1 MATLA
6 ADTNPLA
13 AAAAPDRPAPAA
25 PAADRHEA
33 LDVVRGAALFG
44 ILLMNIVGMGLPH
57 AYYNPLN
64 AGGAEGANLWAWIIA
79 MVGFEGT
86 QRALFSI
93 LFGAGVILLTG
104 RLEAAGRTDSADI
117 YMRRNM
123 WLVAFGLFNAYV
135 LLWGGDILFFYGVIG
150 LFLFA
155 VRKMAAKAL
164 LAAGLAALLAATAW
178 NVSDTAA
185 TLRMHDAHAGAVAA
199 RGSGARLVEEQTKA
213 IESWKERVAER
224 RPSAADQRREIEERT
239 AGYGSAFLAQ
249 AAENNE
255 GLASE
260 LFRYFFETIGM
271 MLLGM
276 ALFKLGVL
284 TLERPT
290 RLYLAM
296 VAIGYGLGLAVNIA
310 EVSWIRGHNFSTLA
324 FAQAEATYDAGRLA
338 MTMGH
343 LGALLLFVRSGAA
356 SPLRRGLASVGR
368 MAFTNYLTHSA
379 IALVLFVGFG
389 LFGQLER
396 HQLFYIVFAIWA
408 FQLVASTLWLRRYRF
423 GPLEWLWRYLTYL
436 ERPPFRRSD
445 GAAAAA
451 VPA

>member
-1 MATLA
+1 LATVT
-6 ADTNPLA
+6 ADIDALA
-13 AAAAPDRPAPAA
+13 AASPPAPAA
-25 PAADRHEA
+25 PGDRHEA

-44 ILLMNIVGMGLPH
+44 ILLMNIVGMGLPQ

-64 AGGAEGANLWAWIIA
+64 AGGAEGANLWAWLIA

-104 RLEAAGRTDSADI
+104 RLEAAGRTDTADI
-117 YMRRNM
+117 YLRRNM

-155 VRKMAAKAL
+155 LRRMAAKAL
-164 LAAGLAALLAATAW
+164 LIAGLASLLAATAW
-178 NVSDTAA
+178 NVSDTVA
-185 TLRMHDAHAGAVAA
+185 TLRMHNAHAAAVAA
-199 RGSGARLVEEQTKA
+199 RSSGARLDELQTKA
-213 IESWKERVAER
+213 IERWEERVTES
-224 RPSAADQRREIEERT
+224 RPPAADQRREVEKRT
-239 AGYGSAFLAQ
+239 AGYASAFAAQ
-249 AAENNE
+249 ADDNNE
-255 GLASE
+255 SLARE
-260 LFRYFFETIGM
+260 LYRYFFETVGM

-276 ALFKLGVL
+276 ALFRLGVL

-296 VAIGYGLGLAVNIA
+296 VAAGYGLGLAVNIA
-310 EVSWIRGHNFSTLA
+310 ETSWIMRHGFSPLA
-324 FAQAEATYDAGRLA
+324 FAQAEATYDIGRLA

-343 LGALLLFVRSGAA
+343 LGALLLFVRSGIA
-356 SPLRRGLASVGR
+356 SPLRRALACVGR
-368 MAFTNYLTHSA
+368 MAFTNYLMHSA
-379 IALVLFVGFG
+379 IALILFVALG
-389 LFGQLER
+389 LYGQLER

-436 ERPPFRRSD
+436 ERPLFRRID
-445 GAAAAA
+445 IAPAA
-451 VPA
+451 VAA